1 VLKIGAIVSCYHLTK
16 YLKAVLKSL
25 ADIDTV
31 LVVNCRFAG
40 AKESPDDTVKIVREL
55 NQPNIVLVVD
65 EDKKQHKVIQESLE
79 ILWDCKYVIIN
90 DADEF
95 LLKQDRK
102 EMVEEMLTHRAE
114 VGFCHCVDYAS
125 DTQRYEIR
133 GYRPAMIVKPTTR
146 FPIGRTVEYGNGLYF
161 DKYVHHFGYALDKEN
176 IEWKRSWYNAPP
188 KEITRIMEQ
197 KKYDCKIPEEIM
209 KLLEE

>member
-1 VLKIGAIVSCYHLTK
+1 MKIGAIVLSYHLTK

-25 ADIDTV
+25 SDIDVV
-31 LVVNCRFAG
+31 LVVNSRFAG
-40 AKESPDDTVKIVREL
+40 AEDSTDDTLEILREL
-55 NQPNIVLVVD
+55 NQPNVIFVVD
-65 EDKKQHKVIQESLE
+65 ENKKQNVLLQESLV

>member
-1 VLKIGAIVSCYHLTK
+1 M
-16 YLKAVLKSL
+16 
-25 ADIDTV
+25 
-31 LVVNCRFAG
+31 
-40 AKESPDDTVKIVREL
+40 
-55 NQPNIVLVVD
+55 VD
-65 EDKKQHKVIQESLE
+65 EDKKQHQMIQESLE

-114 VGFCHCVDYAS
+114 VGFCRCMDYAS

-188 KEITRIMEQ
+188 KEITRIMKQ

>member
-1 VLKIGAIVSCYHLTK
+1 MKIGAIVLSYHLTK

-25 ADIDTV
+25 SDIDVV
-31 LVVNCRFAG
+31 LVVNSRFAG
-40 AKESPDDTVKIVREL
+40 AEESTDDTLEILREL
-55 NQPNIVLVVD
+55 NQPNVIFVVD
-65 EDKKQHKVIQESLE
+65 ENKKQNVLLQESLV

-95 LLKQDRK
+95 LLRKDRR
-102 EMVEEMLTHRAE
+102 EMLEDMLLHRAE
-114 VGFCHCVDYAS
+114 VGFCRCIDYAS

-146 FPIGRTVEYGNGLYF
+146 FPIGRTVAYGNGLYF
-161 DKYVHHFGYALDKEN
+161 DKYVHHFGYALDKKN

>member
-114 VGFCHCVDYAS
+114 VGFCRCMDYAS

>member
-114 VGFCHCVDYAS
+114 VGFCRCMDYAS

-188 KEITRIMEQ
+188 KEITRIMKQ
-197 KKYDCKIPEEIM
+197 KKYDCEIPEEIM